1 MSSKLYNMTN
11 SAASGL
17 SPVVAERGVDRDSYL
32 PLYLQIKR
40 EMLRRIA
47 AWNSDT
53 QKFYS
58 DDELCAEFEVSR
70 MTVRQAIKELV
81 DEGYL
86 TRARGLGTFLTA
98 KKVHERPLQS
108 AQDRLSFGGDPFE
121 LMIRKFV
128 EVRCP
133 PDIAASLGMEAQS
146 KVLYIERVRSA
157 RGVPVSLDERWLPL
171 SIARGLRKEA
181 LQAQSL
187 VRFLGTRH
195 AVASAQMQFEGG
207 LAQRDAAAALRIAP
221 GDAVLIRHMVYVDA
235 AGLPLMAGRS
245 IHRSDIARY
254 AVRVPLQGE

>member
-1 MSSKLYNMTN
+1 MTN
-11 SAASGL
+11 TSASGL
-17 SPVVAERGVDRDSYL
+17 FPAAVERGVDRDSHL

-47 AWNSDT
+47 AWSSDT

-58 DDELCAEFEVSR
+58 DDELCVEFEVSR

-98 KKVHERPLQS
+98 KKVHERPLHS

-121 LMIRKFV
+121 LLIRKFV
-128 EVRCP
+128 EVKCP
-133 PDIAASLGMEAQS
+133 PAIATSLGVEPQS
-146 KVLYIERVRSA
+146 KVLYIDRVRSA

-171 SIARGLRKEA
+171 PIARGLKKEA
-181 LQAQSL
+181 LQTQSL
-187 VRFLGTRH
+187 VSFLGGRH

-221 GDAVLIRHMVYVDA
+221 GDAVLIRHMVYLDGD
-235 AGLPLMAGRS
+235 GLALMSGRS